1 MEDTGLEQQ
10 ALAHVDKCNRCGFCR
25 GVCPLLEE
33 IGAESGA
40 PRGRVFLAGQIL
52 TGAMPMTLAVADR
65 LGRCLVC
72 RHCTAFCPLGVRVD
86 LVMMAARSRMARTL
100 GEDRLKGALL
110 KTLAC
115 RWNATSS
122 MLPVLAVLQ
131 GIVLRRSA
139 TDEEPPG
146 PDGLVRPVGPARSV
160 GPAGPV
166 GSIRPVSSVR
176 STGPARPRV
185 AFFAGCFV
193 NFVAPEVGR
202 ATLRVLEE
210 NGVKVLVPE
219 RQTCCGTPMLA
230 AGNLSR
236 ALPAIRQNIDTLLAE
251 KPDAIVTSCAS
262 CGTSLKE
269 WWEDILTTEGDEVY
283 LAKAREIARR
293 TFDISEFLAEQVD
306 LKTPPAL
313 QTPLKVTY
321 HDACH
326 LVHGRN
332 IRSQPRQILQK
343 IPGLTLV
350 EMPGADECCGCGGLF
365 SYSEYALAK
374 KVNARKIKNI
384 ALTGADAVVS
394 GCPGCNLQIR
404 DGLNRF
410 QVAGRVLHTVEVLDQ
425 AYRGE

>member
-1 MEDTGLEQQ
+1 MKDTGLEQQ
-10 ALAHVDKCNRCGFCR
+10 ALEHVDKCNRCGFCR

-52 TGAMPMTLAVADR
+52 TGAMPVTPAVADR
-65 LGRCLVC
+65 LGKCLVC
-72 RHCTAFCPLGVRVD
+72 RHCAAFCPLGVRVD
-86 LVMMAARSRMARTL
+86 LVMMAARSRIARTL

-115 RWNATSS
+115 RWNAASS
-122 MLPVLAVLQ
+122 MAPVLAALQ
-131 GIVLRRSA
+131 GIALRRTESGQTFRINWREMA
-139 TDEEPPG
+139 GRTLPR
-146 PDGLVRPVGPARSV
+146 LASRPFLKSCRLRRAA
-160 GPAGPV
+160 AG
-166 GSIRPVSSVR
+166 GE
-176 STGPARPRV
+176 PARPRV

-210 NGVKVLVPE
+210 NGVEVLVPE
-219 RQTCCGTPMLA
+219 KQTCCGTPMLA
-230 AGNLSR
+230 AGNLSL
-236 ALPAIRQNIDTLLAE
+236 ALLAIRQNIDALLAE

-269 WWEDILTTEGDEVY
+269 WWKDILAMEGDEAY
-283 LAKAREIARR
+283 LDRAQKIAEK
-293 TFDISEFLAEQVD
+293 TFDISEFLTEQVD
-306 LKTPPAL
+306 LKAPPAL

-326 LVHGRN
+326 LIHGRN

-374 KVNARKIKNI
+374 KVNEKKIKNI
-384 ALTGADAVVS
+384 AVTGADAVVS

-404 DGLNRF
+404 DGMNRLR
-410 QVAGRVLHTVEVLDQ
+410 VAGQVRHTVEVLDR